1 MKKQKNK
8 KNNVPPRTR
17 TGTRSQAG
25 VALLLAVV
33 FTALLSAMVFAF
45 LYEMEVDAV
54 FSQNQGADFEAR
66 LAANSAAVN
75 GLMVLAEQ
83 YATMMESGTPPV
95 DSELDGSQWH
105 LGVPF
110 EPLNE
115 ATMRTSIADEFGKI
129 NVNALLLYENG
140 ELTHNEPV
148 INALREFFALR
159 SDAAEYDPVDAI
171 IDWLDYDDGDAEEP
185 EGAESE
191 YYLGLESPYA
201 CKNGPMTCIEE
212 LLLIKGITPEL
223 YFGDAEQEQE
233 PLSEYLTVHGD
244 WQGRVNVNTAREEVI
259 AAIIAGHTGSQDLAA
274 AQQIYDEARI
284 APIDNTSQLQQYL
297 PESRLDQETGGA
309 RRNRIDEQGFGNQG
323 FGDQGIL
330 PDNARMNQRQRQQ
343 QTTEAM
349 FRFNSNVFRIYGD
362 GMKEDTQVRVEAYV
376 FREPYDP
383 ADIDQEMSRLGS
395 QYEQEFLD
403 MPRQLFRI
411 LEWKIVQ

>member
-1 MKKQKNK
+1 MF
-8 KNNVPPRTR
+8 V
-17 TGTRSQAG
+17 
-25 VALLLAVV
+25 
-33 FTALLSAMVFAF
+33 ALLSAMVFAF

-83 YATMMESGTPPV
+83 YATMLESGTPPV

-129 NVNALLLYENG
+129 NLNALLLYENG
-140 ELTHNEPV
+140 EQTHNEPV
-148 INALREFFALR
+148 INALREFFLLR
-159 SDAAEYDPVDAI
+159 NDSGFDPVDAI

-201 CKNGPMTCIEE
+201 CKNGPMTAIEE
-212 LLLIKGITPEL
+212 LLLVKGITPEL
-223 YFGDAEQEQE
+223 YFGDVEQEQE

-259 AAIIAGHTGSQDLAA
+259 AAIIAGHSGNADLAA
-274 AQQIYDEARI
+274 AQQIYDEARL
-284 APIDNTSQLQQYL
+284 APIDNAGQLQQYIPASSAD
-297 PESRLDQETGGA
+297 PETTGN
-309 RRNRIDEQGFGNQG
+309 RRNRQDRQNPQDPLGDE
-323 FGDQGIL
+323 GIL
-330 PDNARMNQRQRQQ
+330 PNNERLRQRQQ
-343 QTTEAM
+343 QQQSTEAM

-362 GMKEDTQVRVEAYV
+362 GLKDDTQVRVEAYV

>member
-8 KNNVPPRTR
+8 KNNGPRHARAATD
-17 TGTRSQAG
+17 SQAG

-54 FSQNQGADFEAR
+54 FSQNQGSDFEAR

-129 NVNALLLYENG
+129 NLNALLLYENG

-159 SDAAEYDPVDAI
+159 SDASEYDPVDAI

-185 EGAESE
+185 DGAESE

-212 LLLIKGITPEL
+212 LLLVKGITPEL
-223 YFGDAEQEQE
+223 YFGDAEKEQE

-259 AAIIAGHTGSQDLAA
+259 AAIIAGHTGNQDLAA

-284 APIDNTSQLQQYL
+284 APIDSASQLQQYL
-297 PESRLDQETGGA
+297 PESRVDPEIDGT
-309 RRNRIDEQGFGNQG
+309 RRNRIGEQGFGG
-323 FGDQGIL
+323 QGIL
-330 PDNARMNQRQRQQ
+330 PDNGRMVQRQRQQ

-362 GMKEDTQVRVEAYV
+362 GMKDDTQVRVEAYV
-376 FREPYDP
+376 FREPYDQ